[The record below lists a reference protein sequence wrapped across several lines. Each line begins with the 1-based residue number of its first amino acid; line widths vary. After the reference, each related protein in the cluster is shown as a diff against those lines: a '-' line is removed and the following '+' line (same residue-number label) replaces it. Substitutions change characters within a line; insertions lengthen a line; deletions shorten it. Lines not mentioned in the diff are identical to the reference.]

1 MDDSYGKFQTLYN
14 FHSFNQFL
22 RWRRCRGGGWGG
34 EEEEAGVE
42 EKAEKEAEEDA
53 EADEKVEVLCSSSS
67 HKQIHII
74 SSSPELFFEGGG
86 REYII
91 IK

>member
-1 MDDSYGKFQTLYN
+1 MEAKA
-14 FHSFNQFL
+14 
-22 RWRRCRGGGWGG
+22 
-34 EEEEAGVE
+34 EEEV
-42 EKAEKEAEEDA
+42 EEDA
-53 EADEKVEVLCSSSS
+53 EADDEVEVLCSSSS